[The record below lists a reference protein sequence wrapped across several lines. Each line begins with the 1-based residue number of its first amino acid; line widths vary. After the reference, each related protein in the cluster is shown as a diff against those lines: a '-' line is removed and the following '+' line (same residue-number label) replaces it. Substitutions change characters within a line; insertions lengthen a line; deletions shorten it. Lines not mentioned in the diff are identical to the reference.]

1 MAVDPTPGT
10 ERANG
15 LSTALNVI
23 VAPREAFETLRV
35 APTWGWALIITLV
48 TSLIGTYLA
57 GPAQMHA
64 VHAGM
69 VAQLAANPN
78 LDEAQRNA
86 QIAMA
91 DKFGSFSWAFVPIII
106 MLVVA
111 LQSLIMLIFNAIGS
125 GSANFKHFWATSMN
139 IMIPGFGMYSLV
151 VGVLAMVRGTSAYNS
166 MSDLYLSVPS
176 LAWIAP
182 HAGIKT
188 VAFLY
193 YFNPFFLWAAVLIAM
208 AMQVVA
214 RVPKVQAY
222 LTAAAIFFGGALLQM
237 VTAR

>member
-1 MAVDPTPGT
+1 MAVDPTGT
-10 ERANG
+10 ERPNG

-35 APTWGWALIITLV
+35 APMWAWALIIALV

-64 VHAGM
+64 VHAAM
-69 VAQLAANPN
+69 VAQMAADPN

-86 QIAMA
+86 RIAMG
-91 DKFGSFSWAFVPIII
+91 DKFGSFSWAFIPLIIF
-106 MLVVA
+106 LVVA

-125 GSANFKHFWATSMN
+125 GSATFKHFWATSMN
-139 IMIPGFGMYSLV
+139 IMIPGFGLYSLV
-151 VGVLAMVRGTSAYNS
+151 VGILALVRGVNAYNS
-166 MSDLYLSVPS
+166 TSDIYLSVPS

-182 HAGIKT
+182 HAGVKT

-208 AMQVVA
+208 AMQIVA

-222 LTAAAIFFGGALLQM
+222 LTAATIFFGGAIIQL